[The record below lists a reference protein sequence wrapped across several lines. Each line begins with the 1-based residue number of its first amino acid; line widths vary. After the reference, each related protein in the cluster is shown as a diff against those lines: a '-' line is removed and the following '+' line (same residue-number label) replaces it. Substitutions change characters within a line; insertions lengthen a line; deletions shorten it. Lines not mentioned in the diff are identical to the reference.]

1 MRFFAGIIFLS
12 LISLADG
19 IGQPAELRGHA
30 NQFAG
35 ENLVIRKIT
44 NPISG
49 NSSVV
54 DTLRIKEDGSFRQKI
69 ILQKPGWIFI
79 NTGIYRTTMFICPG
93 YGYEIMLPP
102 KTEKSESDIRNP
114 FFKPL
119 FTHMRVL
126 SEYQLDNPENL
137 VNLIDINSG
146 IFRFDSLIEAKN
158 HEMVGAIR
166 GRRKIDPD
174 SMIRSIELNFIN
186 DTSIYF
192 HEYRRFRYGLIRINS
207 RDIGLQYIY
216 ENYLQTEIPHMDN
229 PAWYDLFSEMF
240 KEFLFFYSRT
250 EDGKNL
256 NYLINRKQDL
266 NALKDALLKHAAI
279 PDKRLAE
286 LIIIKEIFDSYFKD
300 YFYREALLIILDKI
314 ISGPEAEEHRRYAV
328 EVKEY
333 LTRLKVGELPP
344 EFRLQDQDNRF
355 MTMENFKGKYVY
367 LNFCTPDNYSCL
379 KEFPFL
385 KVIHDAHRK
394 YLEIVTVMVTETPGN
409 MKDFMKKNGYE
420 WTALFYGNDEQ
431 LLHDYDVK
439 AFPTCYLIDPEGK
452 ILRSQAALATEGLE
466 QQLFRIMRSRGDL

>member
-1 MRFFAGIIFLS
+1 MRFLAGLICLS
-12 LISLADG
+12 LFSVTDG
-19 IGQPAELRGHA
+19 ICQQAELRGHA

-35 ENLVIRKIT
+35 EYLVIKKIT

-49 NSSVV
+49 NSRVV
-54 DTLRIKEDGSFRQKI
+54 DTLKIKDDGSFRQEI

-79 NTGIYRTTMFICPG
+79 NTGIYRTTMFISPG

-102 KTEKSESDIRNP
+102 KTEKSEADIRNP

-119 FTHMRVL
+119 FAHIRVL
-126 SEYQLDNPENL
+126 SEYQIDNPENPVKL
-137 VNLIDINSG
+137 TDLNSN
-146 IFRFDSLIEAKN
+146 IFKFDSLIAAKN
-158 HEMVGAIR
+158 HEMVRAMR
-166 GRRKIDPD
+166 NHRKIDPD
-174 SMIRSIELNFIN
+174 SLIRSIEHHFLN
-186 DTSIYF
+186 DTSNYF
-192 HEYRRFRYGLIRINS
+192 REYRRFRYGLVRINS
-207 RDIGLQYIY
+207 RDVGLQHIY
-216 ENYLQTEIPHMDN
+216 ENYLRTETPKMDN
-229 PAWYDLFSEMF
+229 PAWFDLFGEMF

-250 EDGKNL
+250 EDGKSIND
-256 NYLINRKQDL
+256 LINRKQDL
-266 NALKDALLKHAAI
+266 NALKDTLLKHTAV
-279 PDKRLAE
+279 PDTRLAE

-300 YFYREALLIILDKI
+300 YFYREALLIMLDKI
-314 ISGPEAEEHRRYAV
+314 ISDPEAEEHRRYAV

-344 EFRLQDQDNRF
+344 EFRLQDQDNRY

-385 KVIHDAHRK
+385 KVIHDKHQE
-394 YLEIVTVMVTETPGN
+394 YLEIVTVMVTETHGN
-409 MKDFMKKNGYE
+409 MKDFMEKNGYD

-431 LLHDYDVK
+431 LLLDYDVR